1 LVSGGSGGDEPA
13 QEVLDLG
20 RLAEGAGGAGVLGE
34 PGHEDP
40 GALPPAAKH
49 LGATTRSTPRQTTAM
64 SLSDRERLC
73 VCVCVYLEGVLVGA
87 VVADVDRE
95 DVGAVGVTCCC
106 SELVGQAR
114 HTSSFA
120 TG

>member
-1 LVSGGSGGDEPA
+1 
-13 QEVLDLG
+13 
-20 RLAEGAGGAGVLGE
+20 
-34 PGHEDP
+34 
-40 GALPPAAKH
+40 
-49 LGATTRSTPRQTTAM
+49 
-64 SLSDRERLC
+64 